1 MATADNAYMMWR
13 QFSGGMAKLQG
24 LKGATPQISAE
35 QVAPK
40 VDWSKEVLGTVKGGL
55 ELAGVVR
62 DESFKKAESYMKSH
76 TIEEYRKAASEGN
89 LPFQDDPIAMARL
102 KNLHGGIA
110 ASITYQDFMNRVNN
124 NEFNGSTPEQVDAA
138 FFKHMN
144 ESFDELRDLYP
155 YSEGGDSAYNSGFW
169 QNGDVS
175 RESIR
180 KQFTVVQN
188 DWNRKQSSL
197 AENAALQAVVDTPG
211 ITVDQIMEHFDGA
224 YLTGA
229 FQSNPTEAAKTAEF
243 IMNKFGTMSGG
254 EDMLDQIADKTVPG
268 SNIKFKDLI
277 GNSGMESLKAGARS
291 AKETLDYRD
300 SLAFRDEV
308 DSMVSG
314 DDMFSLQV
322 GLEQELQAS
331 KGVKTPRAEYLAK
344 SIDRL
349 EKNREQQAKADA
361 KALEKQRE
369 DNQKRLMA
377 RDVLSAMA
385 NGETVADL
393 SELKLDKGTVNA
405 AWSEIKEGLKGEQL
419 LKIASNP
426 ARFNP
431 ARDELRANVNNV
443 LNEIRS
449 HIDLVAN
456 GEQLPAEV
464 GVPKGAEEMLAL
476 YQTNPS
482 GFLTAMGGLGN
493 EKFNDLMGM
502 QMALQSGIPYK
513 DVVAG
518 RAAFEKTDKK
528 QRMDKDKILK
538 KIVLSDAGETSSPVK
553 GDYATSYV
561 YVLAAQGIKNGMDSK
576 AAYDSAIDRFNET
589 HINVAG
595 TAVPKGFFESTSYRL
610 PPEVAGDAI
619 DKKLQGILK
628 SHNVVEKDS
637 AVRYDVRSNTLLIQ
651 DSRSGELIGQIM
663 QSDLKADYDAYVAT
677 ETKRRQEVDKK
688 IKQEQIKEKTSSAML
703 NATAPNLMQFG
714 RDVKQFAAGAAKN
727 VFKAVTNQ

>member
-1 MATADNAYMMWR
+1 MATANNAYMMWR
-13 QFSGGMAKLQG
+13 HYAGGMAKLQA

-62 DESFKKAESYMKSH
+62 DESFKKAESYMKSN

-102 KNLHGGIA
+102 KNLHGGTA
-110 ASITYQDFMNRVNN
+110 ASIAYQDFMNRVNN

-175 RESIR
+175 RDSVR

-197 AENAALQAVVDTPG
+197 AENAALQAVIDTPG
-211 ITVDQIMEHFDGA
+211 VTVDQIMEHFDGA

-229 FQSNPTEAAKTAEF
+229 FQSNATEASKTAEF
-243 IMNKFGTMSGG
+243 ILNKFGTMSGG
-254 EDMLDQIADKTVPG
+254 ESMLDQIADKMVPG

-277 GNSGMESLKAGARS
+277 GNSGMESLKYGARS

-300 SLAFRDEV
+300 AFDFRSEV
-308 DSMVSG
+308 DNLVRNDDMISLQTGLDQELKASG
-314 DDMFSLQV
+314 D
-322 GLEQELQAS
+322 
-331 KGVKTPRAEYLAK
+331 VKTPRAEYLAK
-344 SIDRL
+344 AIDRL
-349 EKNREQQAKADA
+349 EKQREQQAKADA
-361 KALEKQRE
+361 KVLEKQIE

-426 ARFNP
+426 AHSNP

-464 GVPKGAEEMLAL
+464 GVPKGAKEMLAL

-493 EKFNDLMGM
+493 EKLNDLMGM

-619 DKKLQGILK
+619 DKKLQGVLK

-637 AVRYDVRSNTLLIQ
+637 AVRYDVRSNSLLIQ

-663 QSDLKADYDAYVAT
+663 QSDLKADYDAYVAA